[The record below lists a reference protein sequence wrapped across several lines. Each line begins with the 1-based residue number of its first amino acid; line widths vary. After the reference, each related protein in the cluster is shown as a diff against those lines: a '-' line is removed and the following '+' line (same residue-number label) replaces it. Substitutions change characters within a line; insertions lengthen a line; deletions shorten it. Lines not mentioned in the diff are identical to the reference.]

1 MTGWSFKLEQK
12 RNRDEAAK
20 QTRIDKI
27 KKQQKIKEALVI
39 GVVVV
44 TALVGVGA
52 IIALFVWLAQSK
64 R

>member
-1 MTGWSFKLEQK
+1 M
-12 RNRDEAAK
+12 
-20 QTRIDKI
+20 I
-27 KKQQKIKEALVI
+27 I